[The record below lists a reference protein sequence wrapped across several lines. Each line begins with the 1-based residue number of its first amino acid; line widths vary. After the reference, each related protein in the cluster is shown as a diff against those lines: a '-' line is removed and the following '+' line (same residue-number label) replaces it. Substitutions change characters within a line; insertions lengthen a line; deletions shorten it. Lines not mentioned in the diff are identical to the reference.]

1 MVKKKP
7 KKSGKKLNQKEF
19 LEIEKQI
26 IQLELEKSRLNR
38 EKAMIILNKSVF
50 LYFTFLFI
58 GVVGFIN
65 DYITSVMLNYLIVM
79 GLAALVVGAL
89 PYIFASHKE
98 QRKLSDI
105 LEELIQR
112 SNKIRPK

>member
-1 MVKKKP
+1 MAKKRVS
-7 KKSGKKLNQKEF
+7 KSNLNPQEF

-65 DYITSVMLNYLIVM
+65 DYISTVMLNYLIVM

-98 QRKLSDI
+98 QKKLSQI
-105 LEELIQR
+105 LEELIKR
-112 SNKIRPK
+112 SDKIKPKK